1 MRDRID
7 ELFDE
12 MKADFH
18 AEWRRVGRWLIPA
31 GLALVAGRIIYEVLK

>member
-18 AEWRRVGRWLIPA
+18 AEWRRVGRWLIPV
-31 GLALVAGRIIYEVLK
+31 GIALVLARIVYEVLK